1 MSSSVSLPVADMAFL
16 ARIKSISGEPFKT
29 CMQCG
34 TCSVVCPMTEE
45 LQMTTRRVM
54 HLLQWGQQEALLGI
68 NTPWVCASCHS
79 CEVACPRG
87 IDIPRVMEA
96 LRLLTLRKNENH
108 IHPFEIEKQ
117 TLAEAPQIAM
127 VSAFRKHT
135 A

>member
-1 MSSSVSLPVADMAFL
+1 MDSPVPLPDADQRFL
-16 ARIKSISGEPFKT
+16 DRMTAISGEPFKT

-34 TCSVVCPMTEE
+34 TCSVVCPMTENMQ
-45 LQMTTRRVM
+45 LTTRQVM
-54 HLLQWGQQEALLGI
+54 HLIQWGQVEFALAA

-79 CEVACPRG
+79 CEVRCPRG

-96 LRLLTLRKNENH
+96 LRLLTLRTNRNH
-108 IHPFEIEKQ
+108 IQPFAVPQE
-117 TLAEAPQIAM
+117 TLAEAPQVAM